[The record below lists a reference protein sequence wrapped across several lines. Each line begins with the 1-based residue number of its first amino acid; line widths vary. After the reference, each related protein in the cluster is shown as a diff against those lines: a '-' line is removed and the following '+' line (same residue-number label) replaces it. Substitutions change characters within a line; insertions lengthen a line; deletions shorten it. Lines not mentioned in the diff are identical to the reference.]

1 MSGILALSCRHELL
15 LPQSIIDL
23 ISNEKYVRSR
33 CRLMNPLTQ
42 GWTCRAHIVDFA
54 VVSGT
59 QPYIPLKLLKQY
71 YDVSCQYLVRLPL
84 RLRRMAAHLPLLES
98 ISTVDLPTIHGAI
111 PAFHQYAH
119 REQCQVFQSPNCLPG
134 SARYD
139 GETNERKWG
148 QTNPAALR
156 AKEMVSGGRHDFL
169 NDLISDLN
177 VRIVHTICELRS
189 GLCQSC

>member
-1 MSGILALSCRHELL
+1 
-15 LPQSIIDL
+15 
-23 ISNEKYVRSR
+23 
-33 CRLMNPLTQ
+33 
-42 GWTCRAHIVDFA
+42 
-54 VVSGT
+54 
-59 QPYIPLKLLKQY
+59 
-71 YDVSCQYLVRLPL
+71 
-84 RLRRMAAHLPLLES
+84 MAQHLPILES
-98 ISTVDLPTIHGAI
+98 IRTVDLPTIHGAI

-156 AKEMVSGGRHDFL
+156 AKEMVSGGRHDFI

-177 VRIVHTICELRS
+177 VRLVHSIGKTVAAHRKDDVHANRDGAAQTLSDKYEEAVKYRDQARKYLDSVEEGIPGDVLSRWRAEEDEWLSKVVDIKNHKTLDNPFTAPRDS
-189 GLCQSC
+189 SE